1 MIVLIRGGGDIASGV
16 AMRLHRGGV
25 RVAVLELPQPLAVRR
40 LVSFSEAVYTDEHAV
55 EGVTAR
61 RVTDPT
67 DTLRILQIFARGQIP
82 VLVDPEGKAI
92 AALHP
97 HVVVDARLLKQRV
110 PLIPERVGLIL
121 GLGPGFT
128 AGENCHA
135 AIETNRGHMLGRVFW
150 QGSPEEDTGAPE
162 SVAQL
167 GRERVLRAPAD
178 GELVTQVEIGAHVE
192 AGQVIAEVAGQPVTA
207 RFKGVMR
214 GLLRGGMTVSAGLKI
229 GDVDPRDDVRYCTTI
244 SDKALAVGGGV
255 MEAILFRVELRK
267 HLWA

>member
-1 MIVLIRGGGDIASGV
+1 MIVVLRGGGDIASGV
-16 AMRLHRGGV
+16 AMRLYRAGL
-25 RVAVLELPQPLAVRR
+25 RVAVLELPKPMAVRR
-40 LVSFSEAVYTDEHAV
+40 LVSFSEAVYAGETVV
-55 EGVTAR
+55 EGVTAKK
-61 RVTDPT
+61 VNDPT
-67 DTLRILQIFARGQIP
+67 DTLRVLQIYSKGQIP
-82 VLVDPEGKAI
+82 VLVDPEGEAVR
-92 AALHP
+92 ALHP

-110 PLIPERVGLIL
+110 SLMPERVGLII

-162 SVAQL
+162 SVAQV
-167 GRERVLRAPAD
+167 GMERVLRAPAD
-178 GELVTQVEIGAHVE
+178 GELVTHVEIGAHVD

-214 GLLRGGMTVSAGLKI
+214 GLLRGGISVRAGLKI
-229 GDVDPRDDVRYCTTI
+229 GDVDPRDDERYCTTI

-255 MEAILFRVELRK
+255 IEAILSRVELRK
-267 HLWA
+267 QLWA